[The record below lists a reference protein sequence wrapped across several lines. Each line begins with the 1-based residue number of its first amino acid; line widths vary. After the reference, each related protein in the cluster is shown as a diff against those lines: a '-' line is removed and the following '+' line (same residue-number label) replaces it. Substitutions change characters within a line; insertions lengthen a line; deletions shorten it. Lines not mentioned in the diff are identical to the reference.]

1 MAKDQATLDNA
12 RRDLARYQK
21 LSKTGLISQQ
31 ELDTQSS
38 LVRQSEGSVKADQ
51 GAIDSAKLQLT
62 YSRITAPISGRV
74 GLKQVDVGNYIT
86 SGTATP
92 IVVITQTHPVDVV
105 FTLPESDIPAIIQA
119 QKNAEKTHAIV
130 PVEAW
135 DRTNKQMLAQG
146 YLLSID
152 NQIDTTTGTIKLKA
166 RFNNEDDVLFPNQF
180 VNARIKVDL
189 LQNAVVVPTAAVQMG
204 SEGNFV
210 WTLDDANKVSK
221 HLVTTGIQNSQQVV
235 IDAGLNAGQRVVT
248 DGIDRLT
255 EGVQVEVVTPRSANT
270 DANPASAEKAAAEAE
285 AAPRIKAEGVRPMR
299 LHVAPRLRRN
309 PDASDASNT
318 RWRAVTAVYSAPVAT
333 TLFMIAILLAGII
346 GYRALPVSAL
356 PEVDYPTIQ
365 VVTLYPGAS
374 PDVVTSSITAPLER
388 QFGQMSG
395 LKQMASQS
403 SGGASVITLQFQ
415 LTLPLD
421 VAEQEVQAAINAATN
436 LLPSDLPYPPIYNK
450 VNPADP
456 PILTLAVTA
465 TAIPMTQVEDMVET
479 RIAQKISQVTGVGL
493 VTLSGGQR
501 PAVRVKLNA
510 PAVAALGWTARP
522 FAPPSVMP
530 TSIPPKAVWM
540 GQPVR

>member
-1 MAKDQATLDNA
+1 MKSQSKRTSRLFVFVGVVVAIIIAVLSWRYFGTGSDNNTSGAQQSARGQDTSHGGRRNTPVAPVQAATATEQEVPRYLTGLGTVIAANTVTVTSRVDGELMALHFTEGQQVKAGDLLAEIDPRPYEVQLTQAQGQLAKDQATLDNA

-105 FTLPESDIPAIIQA
+105 FTLPESDIPAIMQA

-270 DANPASAEKAAAEAE
+270 DTNPASAEKAAAEAE
-285 AAPRIKAEGVRPMR
+285 GSTPHQGRG
-299 LHVAPRLRRN
+299 
-309 PDASDASNT
+309 
-318 RWRAVTAVYSAPVAT
+318 
-333 TLFMIAILLAGII
+333 
-346 GYRALPVSAL
+346 
-356 PEVDYPTIQ
+356 
-365 VVTLYPGAS
+365 
-374 PDVVTSSITAPLER
+374 
-388 QFGQMSG
+388 
-395 LKQMASQS
+395 
-403 SGGASVITLQFQ
+403 
-415 LTLPLD
+415 
-421 VAEQEVQAAINAATN
+421 
-436 LLPSDLPYPPIYNK
+436 
-450 VNPADP
+450 
-456 PILTLAVTA
+456 
-465 TAIPMTQVEDMVET
+465 
-479 RIAQKISQVTGVGL
+479 
-493 VTLSGGQR
+493 R
-501 PAVRVKLNA
+501 PANA
-510 PAVAALGWTARP
+510 PARSTTAAEK
-522 FAPPSVMP
+522 S
-530 TSIPPKAVWM
+530 
-540 GQPVR
+540 